1 MKDALSKSRNIYKSI
16 LNLLFHPSAIFKIS
30 IIILLVLFPQL
41 GFPGQEYATFETFYK
56 PSITFDWGVGAI
68 IAILGG
74 VVIFFTGQL
83 FPLYGPFITSIGT
96 WIGNYMGFSG
106 AAATNAGLA
115 FLGGGTIVSGG
126 LGKIGGMTL
135 LTIALTFSHE
145 VRLHY
150 ILEKIAEYN
159 YSSLV
164 EESINLPTLPPPI
177 NKSFSYVNEVA
188 VNYLA
193 KIDGT
198 RLHSDAMNQKI
209 IRQTI
214 IYLEKLAPSAEGADR
229 VNRHA
234 FLALLYFQTNDY
246 INAKSHAEQS
256 INIANKYQVR
266 HTLPLFIYATAS
278 LYDKN
283 PNFDQ
288 VTENNLFDAIIKEP
302 NNPLIPLM
310 FSVYM
315 DRLFLRLNEEPTDGK
330 KSLAKIFSI
339 MNILKLH
346 QIVNYP
352 GSVDMDTIN
361 YMSLLSRYLMLIK
374 IEQQNILS
382 LTSKDSLEPEAKLFV
397 VTRVEKSLENYRGLI
412 DDASKVFDK
421 LKMASRDIS
430 QKIDALKFLVLL
442 KRYKEDAV
450 MLESLITNFK

>member
-1 MKDALSKSRNIYKSI
+1 
-16 LNLLFHPSAIFKIS
+16 
-30 IIILLVLFPQL
+30 
-41 GFPGQEYATFETFYK
+41 
-56 PSITFDWGVGAI
+56 
-68 IAILGG
+68 
-74 VVIFFTGQL
+74 
-83 FPLYGPFITSIGT
+83 
-96 WIGNYMGFSG
+96 
-106 AAATNAGLA
+106 
-115 FLGGGTIVSGG
+115 
-126 LGKIGGMTL
+126 
-135 LTIALTFSHE
+135 
-145 VRLHY
+145 
-150 ILEKIAEYN
+150 
-159 YSSLV
+159 
-164 EESINLPTLPPPI
+164 
-177 NKSFSYVNEVA
+177 
-188 VNYLA
+188 
-193 KIDGT
+193 
-198 RLHSDAMNQKI
+198 MNQKI

-288 VTENNLFDAIIKEP
+288 VTENNRFEAIIKEP